1 MRSIPGARGASLALV
16 LALVI
21 PADLAFADE
30 RRRKSVSECTSFSQ
44 EDRATE
50 DGVDFSI
57 RNACSMP
64 VSCALSFTVTCA
76 PESKKR
82 RSRKASSHAFDLAAD
97 AGITVTA
104 SAERCGDDGW
114 SIDDISWSCNPARD

>member
-1 MRSIPGARGASLALV
+1 MRSIHPARGASFALA

-21 PADLAFADE
+21 PADLALADE
-30 RRRKSVSECTSFSQ
+30 RRRRSVSDCTSFSQ

-64 VSCALSFTVTCA
+64 VSCSLSFTVTCA

-82 RSRKASSHAFDLAAD
+82 RSRKAASHNFDLAAD
-97 AGITVTA
+97 AGITLTA
-104 SAERCGDDGW
+104 STERCGDDGW
-114 SIDDISWSCNPARD
+114 SVDDISWSCAPSRD